1 MEGVRRVRV
10 VIGGCFR
17 WGWAVGGGEWGGAR
31 REGEGWGGG
40 LGEGGGRRTEAGGGL
55 ES

>member
-17 WGWAVGGGEWGGAR
+17 WGWAVGGD
-31 REGEGWGGG
+31 GEGRGGKG
-40 LGEGGGRRTEAGGGL
+40 RDGEGD
-55 ES
+55 